1 MPEFIS
7 DPALD
12 PDRDMDPEDR
22 SAWLDEAGDSEIR
35 YLVSTTTT
43 YEVYASSYEEALRKF
58 NEEEATFVEE
68 TQPEVKAEDD

>member
-22 SAWLDEAGDSEIR
+22 SAWMDEAGDTQTR
-35 YLVSTTTT
+35 YIVSTTTT
-43 YEVYASSYEEALRKF
+43 YEVYASSYEEALERF
-58 NEEEATFVEE
+58 NDEDCTFLEELN
-68 TQPEVKAEDD
+68 PEVKAEDD